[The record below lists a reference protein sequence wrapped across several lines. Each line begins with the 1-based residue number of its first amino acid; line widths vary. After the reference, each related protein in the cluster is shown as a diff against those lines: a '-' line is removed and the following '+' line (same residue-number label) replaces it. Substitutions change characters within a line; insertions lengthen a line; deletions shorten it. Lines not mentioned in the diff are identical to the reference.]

1 MTLAPEHIAAILTSL
16 GLFIAAIAYA
26 IRQAADVRIKE
37 AQARLM
43 EAEARAKATVL
54 EAEREREEAQTDS
67 ELTRKITD
75 NLTETTSENRELQK
89 KLRECEV
96 SKATEIAARD
106 ATIAELRR
114 LNSTIGEREDQ
125 KNKLLAQLGPRLQ
138 ASEALNNTQEN
149 KIREL
154 ELLLDECRSQK

>member
-1 MTLAPEHIAAILTSL
+1 MNLAPEHVAAILASAGVL
-16 GLFIAAIAYA
+16 IAAVAYA

-37 AQARLM
+37 AQARLI
-43 EAEARAKATVL
+43 EAEARAKAAVL

-75 NLTETTSENRELQK
+75 EVTRRGDENSDLQK
-89 KLRECEV
+89 QLRDCEV
-96 SKATEIAARD
+96 SKTTEIAARD
-106 ATIAELRR
+106 AQIRELQR
-114 LNSTIGEREDQ
+114 LVHDVGEREDQ

-154 ELLLDECRSQK
+154 ELLLDECRSKP

>member
-1 MTLAPEHIAAILTSL
+1 MSSDQLIIALLGIATTLV
-16 GLFIAAIAYA
+16 GAYA
-26 IRQAADVRIKE
+26 VHLK
-37 AQARLM
+37 AQARVSVN
-43 EAEARAKATVL
+43 KS
-54 EAEREREEAQTDS
+54 EREKVETEREKLETETDS
-67 ELTRKITD
+67 YVTKRITD

-89 KLRECEV
+89 QLRECEV
-96 SKATEIAARD
+96 SKTTEIAARD

-114 LNSTIGEREDQ
+114 LNSAIGEREDQ

-154 ELLLDECRSQK
+154 ELLLDECRSQQ